1 MTDGNGRA
9 PELVTLTIDGTE
21 ISVPTGT
28 LIIRAAEALG
38 IEIPRFC
45 DHPLLDPVGACRQC
59 IVEVEGQKKPLT
71 SCTTPVTDGMVVR
84 TQHTSDMANE
94 AQEGMLE
101 FLLINHPLDCP
112 VCDRGGECPL
122 QDQALAWGPG
132 ESRYIDPKRVYRK
145 PIPLSPLVLLD
156 RERCVLCARCTRFCD
171 QISGERFIELFER
184 GPAEQVAIAAGE
196 DFRSPFSGNTVQICP
211 VGALTSS
218 TYRFAARPFDVRS
231 QDTVCPHCASGCNLR
246 VDVRRGEVVRH
257 LARDNEDVNDAWL
270 CDKGRYAFRFPDRDR
285 LTTPLLRVP
294 GLEPVSFQEAFT
306 AIADRA
312 RDGRVAVLSGGRL
325 CDEDA
330 YALSKL
336 ARTGLRTNDVDF
348 RPPGQAGAGL
358 DVEAAM
364 ASGMPVT
371 YRDVERASVIVAV
384 GLDTREEL
392 PILHLRIR
400 KAWRKNGG
408 RVFDVGP
415 RRTALSAIATWV
427 PCPPDRLPQL
437 GEFLPW
443 EEAGSELW
451 SALRDAGD
459 DAVILAGPRLAEAT
473 SGPGAPGGAEAWAAR
488 ARETGARFAFV
499 PRRAG
504 DRGALRAGLH
514 PELLPGGRRV
524 ADGSERSAIGN
535 AWGAA
540 VPETPGRDARGVL
553 EAASRGEVDV
563 LYLVGV
569 DPLTDFADHELVR
582 AALGNVPFT
591 VVQDLTVGEYAEYV
605 EAVLPAA
612 AFLERDGHYTDWE
625 GRGQR
630 LRPVRP
636 PLGLARPDWQI
647 FQELSEVLGA
657 DMGFTSLDAL
667 HEEMGAVLAPRAVSD
682 PQRATGGVDQ
692 STPEEATGSPD
703 ERAVAQA
710 HDSVGGE
717 DEEATAE
724 TTEPEGDEPATGQAA
739 GGARPEGDHSD
750 LTLFSYPL
758 LVDEGRLSVDA
769 DELKAAL
776 EEPPFVEIHPDDA
789 QRLSLRDGGRARV
802 RTPAG
807 EADVEVRVSDGIVPG
822 AAFVPW
828 NQPGLRASKL
838 FRETLRS
845 GAAVEAVEEEAVPEE
860 ATA

>member
-1 MTDGNGRA
+1 VSDGNGRA
-9 PELVTLTIDGTE
+9 PELVTLTIDGKE
-21 ISVPTGT
+21 ISVPAGT

-45 DHPLLDPVGACRQC
+45 DHPMLDPVGACRQC

-71 SCTTPVTDGMVVR
+71 SCTTPVDEGMVVR
-84 TQHTSDMANE
+84 TQHTSDMANK

-145 PIPLSPLVLLD
+145 PIPLSPLVFLD

-231 QDTVCPHCASGCNLR
+231 QDSVCPHCASGCNLR
-246 VDVRRGEVVRH
+246 IDVRRGEVVRH

-270 CDKGRYAFRFPDRDR
+270 CDKGRYAYRFPDRDR
-285 LTTPLLRVP
+285 VTTPLLRVP
-294 GLEPVSFQEAFT
+294 GLEPVSFPEAFQ

-312 RDGRVAVLSGGRL
+312 RDGRVAVVAGGRL

-336 ARTGLRTNDVDF
+336 ARAAFRTNDVDF
-348 RPPGQAGAGL
+348 RPPGQAGAGVE
-358 DVEAAM
+358 VEAAM

-371 YRDVERASVIVAV
+371 YRDVERASVIVVV

-400 KAWRKNGG
+400 KAWRKHEA

-415 RRTALSAIATWV
+415 RRTALSAVATWV

-451 SALRDAGD
+451 SALREAGEE
-459 DAVILAGPRLAEAT
+459 AVILAGPRLAEA
-473 SGPGAPGGAEAWAAR
+473 SPGPGAPGGAEAWAAR

-499 PRRAG
+499 SRRAG

-514 PELLPGGRRV
+514 PELLPGGRLAVRGSDRSSV
-524 ADGSERSAIGN
+524 AT
-535 AWGAA
+535 AWRAEAPG
-540 VPETPGRDARGVL
+540 TPGRDTRAIL
-553 EAASRGEVDV
+553 EAAAGGEIDL
-563 LYLVGV
+563 LYVVGV
-569 DPLTDFADHELVR
+569 DPLTDFPDQDLVR
-582 AALGNVPFT
+582 AALGNAPFT
-591 VVQDLTVGEYAEYV
+591 VLQDISVGEYGDYV

-612 AFLERDGHYTDWE
+612 AFLERDGHLTDWE

-636 PLGLARPDWQI
+636 PLGLSRPDWQI

-657 DMGFTSLDAL
+657 DMGFHSLEAL
-667 HEEMGAVLAPRAVSD
+667 HEEMGALLAPRAVSD
-682 PQRATGGVDQ
+682 PALATGGVDQ
-692 STPEEATGSPD
+692 ATPEEATGSPD
-703 ERAVAQA
+703 EGAIPQA
-710 HDSVGGE
+710 HESVGGE
-717 DEEATAE
+717 EEAPTEE
-724 TTEPEGDEPATGQAA
+724 TTEPEGDEPAEAQAA
-739 GGARPEGDHSD
+739 EGAEPEGDHGD
-750 LTLFSYPL
+750 LAVFSYPL

-776 EEPPFVEIHPDDA
+776 EEPPFLEVHPDDA
-789 QRLSLRDGGRARV
+789 ERLGLRDGGRARL
-802 RTPAG
+802 RTAAG
-807 EADVEVRVSDGIVPG
+807 EAELEVRVIDGVVPG
-822 AAFVPW
+822 WAFVPW
-828 NQPGLRASKL
+828 NQPGLRAAAL
-838 FRETLRS
+838 FREVARARAS
-845 GAAVEAVEEEAVPEE
+845 VEALEEAVPEE